1 MEYTRTE
8 IRTGLLIVIATA
20 LAALVVFIV
29 GDFRNLFTPKMSVEV
44 VIDETGGL
52 KKYAEVRYAGVEIG
66 EVRGIRLT
74 AEKRPRVVLE
84 LVVRRDSGI
93 QRGSQARIKTL
104 GFLGERYVEIAPPPT
119 GGPPLAEGGR
129 IEGLPTAQLEDL
141 GPILDDMVG
150 NIRAARSQ
158 MDSLLGDESF
168 RKDLKEA
175 VKRASELTEELKSV
189 LSENRAELKQTLRH
203 ARSASGEVDTLIK
216 ERRDEISAALEDLAS
231 IADKMDRTADDLDAL
246 TKKSRGIVDRNESN
260 IEGTIT
266 DLRSTAR
273 NVRDLSGDLK
283 KSPHKLIWSFPNPF
297 HRDEDEEP
305 APGPAAP
312 PATGPGPA
320 APAPPG
326 GVP

>member
-8 IRTGLLIVIATA
+8 VRTGILIVIATA
-20 LAALVVFIV
+20 LAALVIFIV
-29 GDFRNLFTPKMSVEV
+29 GDFRNLFTPKLVLEV
-44 VIDETGGL
+44 VFDETSGL
-52 KKYAEVRYAGVEIG
+52 KQFAEVRHAGVEIG

-74 AEKRPRVVLE
+74 KEKRPRVVLE
-84 LVVRRDSGI
+84 LVVRRDAGI
-93 QRGSQARIKTL
+93 QQGAQGRIKTL
-104 GFLGERYVEIAPPPT
+104 GFLGERYVEIAPPPK
-119 GGPPLAEGGR
+119 GGPLLAEGGR
-129 IEGLPTAQLEDL
+129 ISGVATAQLEDL
-141 GPILDDMVG
+141 GPILDDMVV
-150 NIRAARSQ
+150 NIREARAQ

-175 VKRASELTEELKSV
+175 VRRASDLTEELKST

-203 ARSASGEVDTLIK
+203 ARSASGEVDTLLK
-216 ERRDEISAALEDLAS
+216 ERRDEISAAIEDLAS

-246 TKKSRGIVDRNESN
+246 AKKSRGIVDRNESN

-283 KSPHKLIWSFPNPF
+283 KNPHKIIWSFPNPF
-297 HRDEDEEP
+297 RRDKEEEPPPVTTLAP
-305 APGPAAP
+305 APG
-312 PATGPGPA
+312 

-326 GVP
+326 GGP